1 VIFAIMAD
9 EPIVA
14 FTICPEKR
22 NPHSDHND
30 PVFQI
35 ACFHP
40 GTLRLAAGA
49 SFCDDAGLEHIISHH
64 RTLYIDN
71 MAAHVEVCLLCTV
84 WPPEMRW
91 PHRLQLDAQGILLCQ
106 NKHLYRQ

>member
-1 VIFAIMAD
+1 MHKHNHLPIFDIGCFDDLCGVIFAIMAD

-22 NPHSDHND
+22 DPHRDYND

-49 SFCDDAGLEHIISHH
+49 SSCDDAGLEHIISHH

-71 MAAHVEVCLLCTV
+71 MAAHVEERKSVV
-84 WPPEMRW
+84 
-91 PHRLQLDAQGILLCQ
+91 
-106 NKHLYRQ
+106 